1 VPPNATKQIQ
11 KSKETEDM
19 TYSSSLAL
27 SRKNTFAS
35 RGMASKGQNAVTF
48 RSRERSLGPISNTII
63 LIVLACVLGL
73 LYLTQVTK
81 TNAYGYKIN
90 ELQTQQTQLQSE
102 HDDLEVASA
111 RLQSLDRAQ
120 SSSVARGLSTVT
132 PSGTVQN

>member
-1 VPPNATKQIQ
+1 
-11 KSKETEDM
+11 M

-81 TNAYGYKIN
+81 TNAYGYQVN
-90 ELQTQQTQLQSE
+90 NLLEQQQQLKQE
-102 HDDLEVASA
+102 QDDLEVASA
-111 RLQSLDRAQ
+111 RLQSLDRVQNSDVAKGLV
-120 SSSVARGLSTVT
+120 SVA
-132 PSGTVQN
+132 PAATVQN